1 MPRDSSG
8 KYSLVSGNP
17 VQSGEVIS
25 SSWANN
31 TMDDISVAL
40 TDSLD
45 RSGRG
50 GMLAPFRFADGTNLL
65 PAAAWVNETST
76 GLYRFDGGDLRLAV
90 LTQDVMRWQTT
101 GVQIWNNTLS
111 QWFTVQTS
119 NDTANLL
126 ASDNT
131 WTGLNTF
138 TAGLRS
144 TGAGID
150 GFRAGT
156 DAGSDTQ
163 SDYGVA
169 IGNSAGQTTQGTS
182 AVSIGNQAGLTSQ
195 GASAVAVGQGAG
207 SGTQGL
213 NAVAVGRSAGGT
225 SQGDYSIAVGIYS
238 GQVSQGINSVAIG
251 ASAGNS
257 LQGAGSTSVGVYAG
271 QTSQGANSAAFGL
284 NAGSTTQGSY
294 AIAVGNG
301 AGQTTQ
307 GDYGVSV
314 GNLAGNNVQGHYSVA
329 MGSSAGQTTQG
340 AEAVAVGKSA
350 GTTSQGNYSVAMG
363 SAAGLTNQGTKG
375 IIINASGATLN
386 DTTAGHVH
394 IASSLASMDF
404 TSANGW
410 SINGGNVGI
419 GTDSPLVFG
428 AGYTSLDIRGDT
440 VGGAIS
446 LGDATSQYGYV
457 LADDTGL
464 RLQAYGAR
472 SVDFWTNDVQH
483 MRIDSAGNVGI
494 GTDVPSVRLQVH
506 GSDFF
511 SSFVSD
517 TGLAATTWKANDT
530 TGGGRFIGAQGNDC
544 TFGWAGVAEHMRI
557 DSAGNVG
564 IGTTPPV
571 WSTPSTALDIG
582 TATSLADVSVDTH
595 LSNNAY
601 YNASNAWTYK
611 TTYPAANYYQNAGT
625 HVWRYAAQGTAG
637 SPITWSEA
645 MSIDTA
651 GNLLVGTP
659 TSLSNARLVVK
670 GTTNAAGDVAAL
682 FVNGGGSTIFNA
694 NNDGRL
700 YAPLIAP
707 VAGTNVTWQADGQ
720 ITKASSSLRY
730 KENVSAVE
738 ENALNQINELTIKR
752 FNFIGQED
760 FTCVGLI
767 AEEVSETSLSG
778 VVFKDEEGRP
788 DALHDPSLL
797 AVALKAIQE
806 LTARLEAL
814 EA

>member
-1 MPRDSSG
+1 
-8 KYSLVSGNP
+8 
-17 VQSGEVIS
+17 
-25 SSWANN
+25 
-31 TMDDISVAL
+31 
-40 TDSLD
+40 
-45 RSGRG
+45 
-50 GMLAPFRFADGTNLL
+50 
-65 PAAAWVNETST
+65 
-76 GLYRFDGGDLRLAV
+76 
-90 LTQDVMRWQTT
+90 
-101 GVQIWNNTLS
+101 
-111 QWFTVQTS
+111 
-119 NDTANLL
+119 
-126 ASDNT
+126 
-131 WTGLNTF
+131 
-138 TAGLRS
+138 
-144 TGAGID
+144 
-150 GFRAGT
+150 
-156 DAGSDTQ
+156 
-163 SDYGVA
+163 
-169 IGNSAGQTTQGTS
+169 
-182 AVSIGNQAGLTSQ
+182 
-195 GASAVAVGQGAG
+195 
-207 SGTQGL
+207 
-213 NAVAVGRSAGGT
+213 
-225 SQGDYSIAVGIYS
+225 
-238 GQVSQGINSVAIG
+238 
-251 ASAGNS
+251 
-257 LQGAGSTSVGVYAG
+257 
-271 QTSQGANSAAFGL
+271 
-284 NAGSTTQGSY
+284 
-294 AIAVGNG
+294 
-301 AGQTTQ
+301 
-307 GDYGVSV
+307 
-314 GNLAGNNVQGHYSVA
+314 
-329 MGSSAGQTTQG
+329 
-340 AEAVAVGKSA
+340 
-350 GTTSQGNYSVAMG
+350 
-363 SAAGLTNQGTKG
+363 
-375 IIINASGATLN
+375 
-386 DTTAGHVH
+386 
-394 IASSLASMDF
+394 MDF

-494 GTDVPSVRLQVH
+494 GTNNPDYRLQAVDA
-506 GSDFF
+506 GNYQFQVGAGTDFGLEMGRNSATGVFDFNNTQAGGYPISF
-511 SSFVSD
+511 SIDS
-517 TGLAATTWKANDT
+517 
-530 TGGGRFIGAQGNDC
+530 
-544 TFGWAGVAEHMRI
+544 AEAVRI
-557 DSAGNVG
+557 DS
-564 IGTTPPV
+564 
-571 WSTPSTALDIG
+571 
-582 TATSLADVSVDTH
+582 
-595 LSNNAY
+595 
-601 YNASNAWTYK
+601 
-611 TTYPAANYYQNAGT
+611 
-625 HVWRYAAQGTAG
+625 
-637 SPITWSEA
+637 
-645 MSIDTA
+645 A

>member
-144 TGAGID
+144 TGAGSD

-156 DAGSDTQ
+156 D
-163 SDYGVA
+163 
-169 IGNSAGQTTQGTS
+169 
-182 AVSIGNQAGLTSQ
+182 
-195 GASAVAVGQGAG
+195 
-207 SGTQGL
+207 
-213 NAVAVGRSAGGT
+213 
-225 SQGDYSIAVGIYS
+225 
-238 GQVSQGINSVAIG
+238 
-251 ASAGNS
+251 
-257 LQGAGSTSVGVYAG
+257 
-271 QTSQGANSAAFGL
+271 
-284 NAGSTTQGSY
+284 AGSTTQGSY

-645 MSIDTA
+645 MSIATA